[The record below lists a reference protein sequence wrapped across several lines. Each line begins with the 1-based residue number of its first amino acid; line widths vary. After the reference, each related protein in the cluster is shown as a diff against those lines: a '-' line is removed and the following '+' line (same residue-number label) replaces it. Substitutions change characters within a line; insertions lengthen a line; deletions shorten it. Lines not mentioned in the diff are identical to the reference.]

1 MESQNNQTPKI
12 FKGIL
17 FSIISLVIFYLANT
31 IIALLLSLI
40 FSLLL
45 EIPVV
50 GNLINFFLKIGDNT
64 LDAFVLA
71 ISVLISYMIT
81 SAFVGVAD
89 KEAPTR
95 KLVLKILGIACIALN
110 VIFLIFNLISGEPVY
125 ANLVMLLAGIG
136 FIRSGNN
143 EI

>member
-1 MESQNNQTPKI
+1 MENQNNQTPKI

-17 FSIISLVIFYLANT
+17 FSIISLVIFCLANT
-31 IIALLLSLI
+31 VAVVLLSLI

-50 GNLINFFLKIGDNT
+50 GNLINLFLKIGDNT
-64 LDAFVLA
+64 LDSFVLT
-71 ISVLISYMIT
+71 ISVFISYMIT
-81 SAFVGVAD
+81 RAFVGVAD

-95 KLVLKILGIACIALN
+95 KLVLKILGIACIAFN
-110 VIFLIFNLISGEPVY
+110 VIFLIFNLIGREPVY
-125 ANLVMLLAGIG
+125 ANLVMILAGIG
-136 FIRSGNN
+136 FIHSGNN